1 MSARIQVVLF
11 GPEGRGSFNEAGH
24 AGAMRARNAGHDV
37 AVTWIADP
45 DPQARAAALL
55 ALCETGPDLIVAHGG
70 QGDYPVS
77 VAAARHPS
85 RRFVVTQGS
94 VLRAN
99 TASYEVLQEQS
110 AFLAGVLAATDSR
123 TGVVAHLSGE
133 KVRPG
138 LKGRA
143 AFLHGVRSVVPGLP
157 ALTTFCGNQHDPAL
171 AGGAVA
177 AQARAGAD
185 IVFAMIDGGRD
196 GAIAACRAAG
206 IRQIGNVL
214 DWTGRHPDV
223 FLASAVADSGL
234 CVEQAI
240 GDFKRDRIAWGTIHS
255 FGLEAPAAVRLALGR
270 DVSTAARAAIDHW
283 SQRLLDGGVAVA
295 EGYDGPEFAEGDAPA
310 VA

>member
-11 GPEGRGSFNEAGH
+11 GPEGSGSFNEAGH
-24 AGAMRARNAGHDV
+24 AGALRARNAGHDV
-37 AVTWIADP
+37 AVTWVADP
-45 DPQARAAALL
+45 DPQARVAALL
-55 ALCETGPDLIVAHGG
+55 ALCGTAPDLIVAHGG

-77 VAAARHPS
+77 VAAARHPA

-94 VLRAN
+94 VLSAN

-110 AFLAGVLAATDSR
+110 AFLAGVLAAADTR

-143 AFLHGVRSVVPGLP
+143 AFLHGVRSAVPGLP

-171 AGGAVA
+171 AAGAVG

-214 DWTGRHPDV
+214 DWTSRHPDV

-240 GDFKRDRIAWGTIHS
+240 ADFARDRIAWGTVRT

-270 DVSTAARAAIDHW
+270 DVSQAARAALDDW
-283 SQRLLDGGVAVA
+283 SQRLLDGSVAVDDDYGGA
-295 EGYDGPEFAEGDAPA
+295 EFAAGETPA
-310 VA
+310 A